1 MLSSL
6 RTRLWLSYALVVGVL
21 LVIVVAGLVLAFL
34 QTPRLVY
41 PEVVFRLRLFN
52 ETLPSD
58 VQRTLNKEPERAER
72 YLRREAADRKIRLV
86 IIDPDRTVSIDTG
99 GVDLPFARIVRAD
112 QLRPVD
118 SGQVRTV
125 RTREGKQLWLYLLR
139 HLDDGSLLL
148 VMSPAPVLP
157 LAVLLSDRFF
167 SAFLYGGLAAL
178 VLAFILAFLM
188 ANWISAPLR
197 RMVGAAQAVARG
209 EHAALPVEGPGEV
222 QELARAM
229 NEMSQRVQVSQQSQR
244 DFVAN
249 VSHELKTPL
258 TSIQGF
264 AQAIL
269 DGAVQT
275 PDALQQAA
283 GVVFEEATRMH
294 RLVLDLLSLA
304 RLEAGTAD
312 LERTPVNIVAL
323 LRSVIEKFTPQA
335 QAAQVDLREDFQE
348 MPLVIGDGDRLAQV
362 FTNLVDNA
370 IKFTPQGGTVT
381 VASQPT
387 DGWALVSV
395 SDSGSGIAPEDQPRI
410 FERFYQVDKSR
421 RGGAGRG
428 VGLGLSIARQI
439 VLAHAGQ
446 IWVENQPGQGSSFM
460 VKIPFARSD
469 DATLTSR
476 LKGER

>member
-52 ETLPSD
+52 ETLPND
-58 VQRTLNKEPERAER
+58 VQRTLNNNPERAER
-72 YLRREAADRKIRLV
+72 YLRREAADRNIRLV
-86 IIDPDRTVSIDTG
+86 VIDLDRTVSIDTG

-112 QLRPVD
+112 QLRPLD
-118 SGQVRTV
+118 PDQVRTV
-125 RTREGKQLWLYLLR
+125 RTRDGKQMWLYLLR

-148 VMSPAPVLP
+148 VMSPAPALP

-167 SAFLYGGLAAL
+167 SAFLYAGLAAL
-178 VLAFILAFLM
+178 ALAFLLAFLM

-209 EHAALPVEGPGEV
+209 EYTALPVEGPGEV

-283 GVVFEEATRMH
+283 GVVFQEATRMH

-312 LERTPVNIVAL
+312 LQRTPVNIEAL
-323 LRSVIEKFTPQA
+323 LRGVIEKFILQA
-335 QAAQVDLREDFQE
+335 QSAQVDLREDYQE

-370 IKFTPQGGTVT
+370 IKFTPPGGTVT
-381 VASQPT
+381 VASHSS
-387 DGWALVSV
+387 DGGVLVSV
-395 SDSGSGIAPEDQPRI
+395 SDSGSGIAPEDQSRI

-439 VLAHAGQ
+439 MLAHGGQ
-446 IWVENQPGQGSSFM
+446 IWVESQPGQGSRFM
-460 VKIPFARSD
+460 VKIPFARPD
-469 DATLTSR
+469 DSTLTAR
-476 LKGER
+476 LKGKR